1 MKYRIKPV
9 TAAVAVA
16 LSAFAV
22 QQTQAQTTLGEVV
35 VKTSKIRDAVTPEE
49 IGSAE
54 IAAQHAITRDT
65 ASLLRDVPGV
75 HLYGAGGCFQPAR
88 DSWLGR

>member
-1 MKYRIKPV
+1 MSHFFICPPV

-65 ASLLRDVPGV
+65 ASLLRDVPGFMAWPMIACV
-75 HLYGAGGCFQPAR
+75 SQ
-88 DSWLGR
+88 